1 MNATNAVDREC
12 AARWDLD
19 AARGHVDTAVCLL
32 DDAAGHL
39 DGARETRV
47 TETLDRLAAV
57 LAELDRLRATL

>member
-1 MNATNAVDREC
+1 MSVANTLDRDC

-19 AARGHVDTAVCLL
+19 SAHGHLDTVACLL
-32 DDAAGHL
+32 DDAVAHL

-47 TETLDRLAAV
+47 VEILDHVSAV